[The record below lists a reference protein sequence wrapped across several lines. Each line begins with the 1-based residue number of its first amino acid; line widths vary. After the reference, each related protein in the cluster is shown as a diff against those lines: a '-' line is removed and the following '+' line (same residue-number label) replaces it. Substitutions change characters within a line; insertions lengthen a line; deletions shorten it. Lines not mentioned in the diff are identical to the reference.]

1 MIRQFLDDKTG
12 STAIDYGL
20 IVQHHPIQKIVVF
33 LPAHEP
39 ALEAE
44 AIPCNAARY

>member
-1 MIRQFLDDKTG
+1 MIRQFQDDKTG

-20 IVQHHPIQKIVVF
+20 IVQHHRIQKIVVF

-44 AIPCNAARY
+44 AAPYNAARC